1 MIIKMTINIISN
13 MIIIITIVMIIN
25 LFDNGKNDQQYD

>member
-13 MIIIITIVMIIN
+13 IIIIITIVMIIN
-25 LFDNGKNDQQYD
+25 LFDNGKNDQKYD

>member
-25 LFDNGKNDQQYD
+25 LFDNGKNDQ

>member
-13 MIIIITIVMIIN
+13 MIIITIVMIIN
-25 LFDNGKNDQQYD
+25 LFDNGKNDQ